1 MTVVIKDGNGSFRNK
16 ALGWAGCPIS
26 TDGLEVAHFFGGTL
40 ENSLRNFAHGKD
52 NATAIG
58 VPKINVNSV
67 SLQGGLNMIQTA
79 MADANNLTLLVA
91 FKPLE
96 SADAIIT
103 GNLVTPGG
111 GGPTRKV
118 AIAWSAP
125 ALTVTGFR
133 GTDTNGSGAATP
145 TALVPG
151 SPVCM
156 ALRNNTGA
164 SPTVTLNNLTKG
176 EVGVMANPGAPSLG
190 AAIRV
195 GGSYSAGYLG
205 KTEAYAILGFSRKI
219 SDAELATLYAWLKAY
234 CARRDIGI

>member
-1 MTVVIKDGNGSFRNK
+1 MTVVIKDSNGSFREK
-16 ALGWAGCPIS
+16 ALGWAGCPID
-26 TDGLEVAHFFGGTL
+26 TAGLEVAHFFGGTL
-40 ENSLRNFAHGKD
+40 ESSLRNFAQGKA
-52 NATAIG
+52 NSAAIG
-58 VPKINVNSV
+58 APIVNTNSV
-67 SLQGGLNMIQTA
+67 SLQGGLNMVQTA
-79 MADANNLTLLVA
+79 MADANEITLLVA

-96 SADAIIT
+96 AADTTIV

-133 GTDTNGSGAATP
+133 GTDINGSGAATP
-145 TALVPG
+145 TALAPG

-156 ALRNNTGA
+156 ALRNNTGT

-176 EVGVMANPGAPSLG
+176 EVGVMANPGTPSLG

-195 GGSYSAGYLG
+195 GGTYSVGYLG

-219 SDAELATLYAWLKAY
+219 TDAELATLYAWLKGY
-234 CARRDIGI
+234 CARRLISI